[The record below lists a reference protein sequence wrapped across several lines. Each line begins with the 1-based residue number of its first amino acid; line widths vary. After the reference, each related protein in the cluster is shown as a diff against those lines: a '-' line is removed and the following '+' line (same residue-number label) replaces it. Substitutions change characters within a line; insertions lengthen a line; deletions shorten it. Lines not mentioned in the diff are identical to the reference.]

1 MRRLLFSANVGVSL
15 PAARPL
21 AERYQYRRNGSRP
34 VPQGRGL
41 VPRPRGFSD
50 VARQSERRLV
60 DRLPRGGRRGH
71 LLLHRRGGGS
81 PAPARAVSGQI
92 LPWGAPPPEFENG
105 RERIPARPPF

>member
-1 MRRLLFSANVGVSL
+1 MITLSEPHPNERLFWGSHPVIG
-15 PAARPL
+15 RPL
-21 AERYQYRRNGSRP
+21 AEQYQYRRNGSRP

-71 LLLHRRGGGS
+71 LLLHRRG
-81 PAPARAVSGQI
+81 RVSS
-92 LPWGAPPPEFENG
+92 PPPPS
-105 RERIPARPPF
+105 RSCPLLPC